1 MPYSG
6 SLVVAISGS
15 NARCLARPKV
25 SNCNYKHYLNHH
37 EKIGNRLPKFD
48 RITRQQMIVPDPRTI
63 SFLPH
68 RLTNEQLEIIIEAM
82 IILRQRVA

>member
-1 MPYSG
+1 
-6 SLVVAISGS
+6 
-15 NARCLARPKV
+15 
-25 SNCNYKHYLNHH
+25 
-37 EKIGNRLPKFD
+37 
-48 RITRQQMIVPDPRTI
+48 MIVPDPRTI